1 MVQKIS
7 DYIADFLVRCGIEHV
22 FTVTGGGAMHLNDAF
37 GHNEDLECIYNHH
50 EQASAIAAEAYTRLT
65 GKLACVCVTSGP
77 GGTNAITGVAG
88 GWLDSIPMLVISG
101 QVKLEMTTENHP
113 ELHIRQLGD
122 QEFNI
127 VQCARNF
134 TKYCVMVKDKNK
146 IAYHLEKA
154 LYLSK
159 KGKGGPCWLD
169 IPLDIQGSRI
179 ETEQLVHFHPE
190 EESCPERKKY
200 AGTQAEYILNRIS
213 QAKAPLILA
222 GNGIRYSHSGDL
234 FLKLADKLKIPV
246 VTAWAANDLLS
257 YTSDYYIGVPGT
269 VGTRAGNFV
278 LQQCDCLLSLGC
290 RMNVRMVGYEKG
302 DFAKNAYKIMVDIEK
317 EELYKPTYRPDWPV
331 CADVSDVISAMLA
344 CKYTRPGRHDI
355 WLEWCQN
362 IKMRYPV
369 VAESYFQSET
379 NINPYVFTHYLY
391 GSLEYDDTIVCSN
404 GSACVV
410 PIQVSEL
417 KQGQR
422 MLCNSG
428 CAAMGYGLPAALG
441 AAVALKGRR
450 VICLEGDGSIMMNI
464 QELPTMKYYG
474 LNVKI
479 FIYNNNG
486 YHSIRQTQLRNFGE
500 PLAGVDLKSGVA
512 IPDYQKLAGAFDI
525 PYFYIRKQD
534 SAGEIIDRVLEEEGM
549 AVCEVFV
556 DERQEFAP
564 KASSKVLQDGR
575 IISPSMDDMAPF
587 LDRDEYI
594 QVSAE
599 WKRQV

>member
-1 MVQKIS
+1 
-7 DYIADFLVRCGIEHV
+7 
-22 FTVTGGGAMHLNDAF
+22 
-37 GHNEDLECIYNHH
+37 
-50 EQASAIAAEAYTRLT
+50 
-65 GKLACVCVTSGP
+65 
-77 GGTNAITGVAG
+77 
-88 GWLDSIPMLVISG
+88 
-101 QVKLEMTTENHP
+101 
-113 ELHIRQLGD
+113 
-122 QEFNI
+122 
-127 VQCARNF
+127 
-134 TKYCVMVKDKNK
+134 
-146 IAYHLEKA
+146 
-154 LYLSK
+154 
-159 KGKGGPCWLD
+159 
-169 IPLDIQGSRI
+169 
-179 ETEQLVHFHPE
+179 
-190 EESCPERKKY
+190 
-200 AGTQAEYILNRIS
+200 
-213 QAKAPLILA
+213 
-222 GNGIRYSHSGDL
+222 
-234 FLKLADKLKIPV
+234 
-246 VTAWAANDLLS
+246 
-257 YTSDYYIGVPGT
+257 
-269 VGTRAGNFV
+269 
-278 LQQCDCLLSLGC
+278 
-290 RMNVRMVGYEKG
+290 MNVRMVGYEKG

-317 EELYKPTYRPDWPV
+317 EELYKPTYQPDWPV
-331 CADVSDVISAMLA
+331 CADVSDVISAMLV